1 MSIPPRL
8 TRTAPGKQSGRRAG
22 TIAIWAF
29 VILEAIG
36 IGLVLW
42 TYWRA

>member
-1 MSIPPRL
+1 MTTPPRL
-8 TRTAPGKQSGRRAG
+8 TRTAVGTQSGNRAS
-22 TIAIWAF
+22 TIAIWVF

-42 TYWRA
+42 AYWRA

>member
-1 MSIPPRL
+1 MTTRPRP
-8 TRTAPGKQSGRRAG
+8 TNAAIGTQSGSRAA
-22 TIAIWAF
+22 TIAIWVF

-42 TYWRA
+42 SYWRV

>member
-1 MSIPPRL
+1 MSTPPRL
-8 TRTAPGKQSGRRAG
+8 TRTAPGKQSGSRAA
-22 TIAIWAF
+22 TIAIWVF

-42 TYWRA
+42 WYWRA